1 MLLGLSH
8 LVIAHVDLVTP
19 VAHETLQVVIFLGS
33 HLGLGA
39 LIIKPV
45 VRVGVKLLQ
54 QLHRPVAFLAG
65 LGTLQHVF
73 QLLLSQGGGLH
84 HGQWRDPGRLWPPRD
99 SEMLRAKSS
108 FGRFTKDSVDRT
120 NHFLL

>member
-1 MLLGLSH
+1 MLLGFSH

-19 VAHETLQVVIFLGS
+19 VAHETLQVVIFLRS

-54 QLHRPVAFLAG
+54 QFHRPVALLAG

-84 HGQWRDPGRLWPPRD
+84 HGQWRDPDGCGRHVIQRCCEQKAASD
-99 SEMLRAKSS
+99 VK
-108 FGRFTKDSVDRT
+108 KDLVDWT